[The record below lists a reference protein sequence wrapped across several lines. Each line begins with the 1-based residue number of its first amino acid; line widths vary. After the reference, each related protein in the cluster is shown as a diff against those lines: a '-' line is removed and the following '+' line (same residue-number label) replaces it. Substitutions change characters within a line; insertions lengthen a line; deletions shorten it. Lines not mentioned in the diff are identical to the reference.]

1 MNKLSKMAT
10 ITLRKCALTAARRC
24 LYSQSSRAMAAGG
37 GIPDNFEHATG
48 LEKKELDRIKA
59 GDSDPFQ
66 LNVRRV
72 AAGTKTKPVE
82 VTSAF
87 QKRIVG
93 CICEEEQTHIN
104 WMWLYTGEPQ
114 RCECGHWFKL
124 QEVEG
129 IAAAA
134 H

>member
-1 MNKLSKMAT
+1 MASL
-10 ITLRKCALTAARRC
+10 TLRKCAFVAARKSLLRP
-24 LYSQSSRAMAAGG
+24 SVRAMASGG
-37 GIPDNFEHATG
+37 GIPENFEHATG
-48 LEKKELDRIKA
+48 LEKKELERLKA

-87 QKRIVG
+87 TKRIVG

-104 WMWLYTGEPQ
+104 WMWLYAGEPQ
-114 RCECGHWFKL
+114 RCECGHWFQLK
-124 QEVEG
+124 EVEG
-129 IAAAA
+129 IAAA